1 MTAKTVLFLT
11 SSRASEISNKLLI
24 FVSFCLYASFAFT
37 ISQINIQ
44 NEVEQT
50 SFKICR
56 WLQNVFASSVL
67 IPFGYVAKRLKQ
79 SMAFENKMML
89 K

>member
-24 FVSFCLYASFAFT
+24 FVSFYLYASFAFT

-44 NEVEQT
+44 N
-50 SFKICR
+50 SFKICL